1 MKVYFPL
8 VMNDLIHNDWFIS
21 IGSSIIM
28 LIIVPAFAFLINN
41 IRGRYGIFSGT
52 YIAITGEPGR
62 KDKIVELIQCRHIKN
77 DIKGKIYGVAFI
89 KYRGA
94 NEEIQPNKNVF
105 RFKGNV
111 QERLLVAS
119 YRPVAKGDLSAGTF
133 TLNGNT
139 AGTLF
144 SGTWSGL
151 EVGEVESSHCKW
163 IKWKRK
169 LNLKKDYDL
178 IIDQVKMNSLGACT
192 IMIENGTGKSRTIVL
207 LKDLLS

>member
-1 MKVYFPL
+1 
-8 VMNDLIHNDWFIS
+8 MNDLIHNDWFIS

-28 LIIVPAFAFLINN
+28 LIIVPAFTFVINN
-41 IRGRYGIFSGT
+41 IRSRYGIFSGT

-62 KDKIVELIQCRHIKN
+62 KDKIVELVQCMHIKN
-77 DIKGKIYGVAFI
+77 AIKGKIYGVAYL
-89 KYRGA
+89 KYGGS
-94 NEEIQPNKNVF
+94 NEEIQANKNVF

-111 QERLLVAS
+111 QERLLVAF
-119 YRPVAKGDLSAGTF
+119 YRPVAKGDLSAGTL

-151 EVGEVESSHCKW
+151 EAGEVDSSHCKW
-163 IKWKRK
+163 IKCKRK

-178 IIDQVKMNSLGACT
+178 IIDQVKMNSSDTYT
-192 IMIENGTGKSRTIVL
+192 IMMDNATGKSRRVVL
-207 LKDLLS
+207 LKDLLF